1 MAALKNEHKLFLVQS
16 LACFGSLDEIKAE
29 FKKQFGIDITSQ
41 QIQSYDPTKIASAKL
56 SQKWRDAFKAAR
68 ERFQNEVSDIP
79 IANKAYRLRKMNEI
93 IDKAERMK
101 NFPLAL
107 QTLEQAAKECGD
119 AYTNKSKVDHT
130 SSDRSMSPSFDNG
143 QYQQAQSKLSD
154 LD

>member
-1 MAALKNEHKLFLVQS
+1 MAALKPEHKIFLVQS
-16 LACFGSLDEIKAE
+16 LACFETLETIKVA
-29 FKKQFGIDITSQ
+29 FKERFKIDITIQ
-41 QIQSYDPTKIASAKL
+41 QVQSYDPTKVAGERL
-56 SQKWRDAFKAAR
+56 SQKWRDAFYSAR